1 MQGKKFQISC
11 GLNKTT
17 ADNITGKVQN
27 KKNKKNKYG
36 LIYINNENNN
46 NYVKFYL
53 FLICLQTLVLTFIE
67 VFNLITVKNSLS
79 SCHFHHYPFPNLPS
93 SRIPY
98 FSYHSGA

>member
-17 ADNITGKVQN
+17 ADNITGKV
-27 KKNKKNKYG
+27 KKKKKYG
-36 LIYINNENNN
+36 LININNKNNN
-46 NYVKFYL
+46 NYVKFYPL
-53 FLICLQTLVLTFIE
+53 LICLHTLVMTFIE

-98 FSYHSGA
+98 FSYHGA